1 MKMRVMVS
9 ALVCAVALAGFG
21 AVGERPGVLTGTPEA
36 PLLVSAIGKKGGRV
50 YLLGTDGRIVWEQ
63 TGCGNIHRA
72 FLSNGRLFY
81 ANGCLWRVDEPGK
94 GKATLL
100 YDPAP
105 GAHRERSKTGE
116 GVYGFDLLE
125 NGNLLVAENATDFL
139 SEITQDGKVVRRFKG
154 NAAWLD
160 GKTPKDVHHHYRMC
174 RATAFGTWLV
184 CCSGAG
190 LVREF
195 NPRTKAQVGQWK
207 IGELAFDAYRK
218 ANGNTVVSHLSAISE
233 FSPAGRVVRRFAC
246 ADHPDLK
253 LGNLC
258 GVQDRP
264 NGNLVV
270 GSYRNGS
277 QDGTRTTAF
286 ELTPDGKVVW
296 RFASTNDVT
305 MMTVWMVDEAR
316 AGADVRAAREQM
328 RVFNAAAAK
337 RFLVDMKGNAKYD
350 YAKYA
355 PAIEALIEK
364 EQSVR
369 VALGGSRSC
378 ATETGGARS
387 CATEQGPDAQER
399 VPPAEAVRMVEAYRQ
414 AMLAN
419 PVLDFDEILCVRR
432 KVVEPR
438 RATYPQQLLG
448 DYDFGFTGLNAHN
461 HMDLHRKG
469 YENDIVLLSGWK
481 TGAATA
487 RSLYRPS
494 DTGIVRD
501 LDLDFD
507 ASRILFT
514 GYRGTNELLG
524 VFEIEVK
531 GESRKVKG
539 ESRKVKGD
547 DGAADANPHLSP
559 FTLHPS
565 PPTLVSPEDGHYDI
579 QWWDACYLPNKDQVV
594 MLGTAPWQFLPCE
607 DGNYP
612 MCVLYR
618 VDRKTGEVRQLTF
631 EQDSDFTPTVTHD
644 GRVMFTRWEYSD
656 LAHFFA
662 RELMTMNPDGV
673 GQLALWGSGTYS
685 PPFFSNARS
694 VPGEPHLV
702 SMFTG
707 GHHCRSE
714 LGRFCLCD
722 PTLARAY
729 PFTFDPPD
737 REWTPDLALP
747 MRVMPKVYPKE
758 KTGLVHEFPGYGK
771 DVDGDVC
778 DPFVEN
784 QFARGKPY
792 FGYPWPLSA
801 KYHLVNAKTA
811 PDGLVGI
818 YLVDTFDNMTL
829 VAEYPEGIYAEPIP
843 FAARKRPPIIPDRSV
858 KGKKT
863 CSVHIAD
870 IYNGPGLAGVPRGTA
885 KKLRVFSYHFNY
897 HKTGGHSMTGL
908 DRVESG
914 WDIKRIL
921 GTVDIEKD
929 GSVCFEMPANTPVS
943 FQPLDG
949 KGRALQLMRSWT
961 VGMPGE
967 RVSCTGCHEDNR
979 SSIHTKRTIADEKYF
994 KGEIQQIKP
1003 TDGDGLRPWGFA
1015 NELWPVVVK
1024 NCNSCHKLDSPEA
1037 AYRKLHPYMRRPGPE
1052 SDIPVLDPL
1061 DYHAST
1067 SPLIQM
1073 FEKGHHGVK
1082 LSAADLLKFH
1092 EWGDLNVP
1100 FFGKWNPP
1108 GFQTDRYS
1116 MACTNQVARRIALT
1130 SRYANIADDPEAE
1143 HDRYATLVNKRL
1155 NSEMVKSRPSGALNA
1170 DQNLMGAKRPF
1181 KGGEA
1186 ADLKAEG
1193 RFNHLTIPG
1202 WPFTKRAAI
1211 DAQTGGVDD
1220 VPQVTVMT
1228 LPLGDGVSMTFRR
1241 IPAGVYV
1248 MGSTNGYPNE
1258 VPRVVTVAK
1267 AFWLGE
1273 TEVRNDQYHAFD
1285 PAHDS
1290 RFQDMF
1296 GKDHI
1301 VPGWIGNHRLM
1312 PAVRVSWERAAAFC
1326 AWLGKKTGRAARLP
1340 TEEEWEWA
1348 ARCGTDTP
1356 FPWGGLADDYSKYAN
1371 LADKQVRWS
1380 MNEGWDGPGRIRP
1393 RKPYKVEQNFP
1404 LHDEQR
1410 TDDAFS
1416 LNYVRRAL
1424 PNLWGLY
1431 DMHGNAAEW
1440 TASAYD
1446 ATRKTVR
1453 GGSFASRPKDA
1464 TSSWRWGYEP
1474 WQKVYDVGFRVLI
1487 EE

>member
-1 MKMRVMVS
+1 MKLRMMGIMS
-9 ALVCAVALAGFG
+9 VCVAAMAVYGE
-21 AVGERPGVLTGTPEA
+21 VGECPGVLTGTPEA
-36 PLLVSAIGKKGGRV
+36 PLLVSGIGKKGGRV
-50 YLLGTDGRIVWEQ
+50 YLLGIDGRIVWEQ
-63 TGCGNIHRA
+63 AGCGNIHRA

-105 GAHRERSKTGE
+105 DAHRERSKTGE

-160 GKTPKDVHHHYRMC
+160 GTTPKDVHHHYRMC

-195 NPRTKAQVGQWK
+195 NPRSKAQVAQWQ

-258 GVQDRP
+258 GIQDRP

-286 ELTPDGKVVW
+286 ELTPEGKIVW

-316 AGADVRAAREQM
+316 TGADVRAAREQM
-328 RVFNAAAAK
+328 RVFSAAAAK
-337 RFLVDMKGNAKYD
+337 RFLADMKGNTKYD
-350 YAKYA
+350 YAKHA
-355 PAIEALIEK
+355 PAIEALIAK
-364 EQSVR
+364 EHAVYA
-369 VALGGSRSC
+369 ALGGSRSC
-378 ATETGGARS
+378 ASEKVA
-387 CATEQGPDAQER
+387 DAQ
-399 VPPAEAVRMVEAYRQ
+399 EAVRMVEAYRQ

-432 KVVEPR
+432 KVAEPR

-487 RSLYRPS
+487 RSLYRPP

-514 GYRGTNELLG
+514 GYRGTNDLLG
-524 VFEIEVK
+524 VYEVPVL
-531 GESRKVKG
+531 S
-539 ESRKVKGD
+539 S
-547 DGAADANPHLSP
+547 AAPQ
-559 FTLHPS
+559 
-565 PPTLVSPEDGHYDI
+565 PTLVSPEDGHYDI

-618 VDRKTGEVRQLTF
+618 VDRKPGEVRQLTF

-843 FAARKRPPIIPDRSV
+843 FAARKRPPIIPDRSE

-949 KGRALQLMRSWT
+949 EGRALQLMRSWT

-1052 SDIPVLDPL
+1052 SEIPVLDPL

-1082 LSAADLLKFH
+1082 LSAADIQKFH

-1108 GFQTDRYS
+1108 GFQTDRFS

-1130 SRYANIADDPEAE
+1130 SRYANITDDPEGE
-1143 HDRYATLVNKRL
+1143 HDRYAVKVASRLSAASQLSKLSREATLR
-1155 NSEMVKSRPSGALNA
+1155 
-1170 DQNLMGAKRPF
+1170 
-1181 KGGEA
+1181 GEA
-1186 ADLKAEG
+1186 PL
-1193 RFNHLTIPG
+1193 NHLTIPG
-1202 WPFTKRAAI
+1202 WPFSKRAAI

-1228 LPLGDGVSMTFRR
+1228 LPLGDGVSMTLRR

-1258 VPRVVTVAK
+1258 VQRVATVAK

-1290 RFQDMF
+1290 RYQDMF

-1326 AWLGKKTGRAARLP
+1326 AWLGKKTGRTARLP

-1348 ARCGTDTP
+1348 ARCGTATP

-1404 LHDEQR
+1404 LHDEQW

-1416 LNYVRRAL
+1416 LNYVRRAQ

>member
-1 MKMRVMVS
+1 MPRARRAAWVLS
-9 ALVCAVALAGFG
+9 AVAVVVAAFG
-21 AVGERPGVLTGTPEA
+21 EVGERPGVLTGTPEA
-36 PLLVSAIGKKGGRV
+36 PLLVSGIGKMGGRA

-63 TGCGNIHRA
+63 SGCGNIHRA
-72 FLSNGRLFY
+72 FLVNGRLFY

-94 GKATLL
+94 GPATLL

-105 GAHRERSKTGE
+105 GAHRERSTTGD

-125 NGNLLVAENATDFL
+125 NGSLLVAENATDFL
-139 SEITQDGKVVRRFKG
+139 SEITQDGKIVRRFKG

-195 NPRTKAQVGQWK
+195 NPRTKAQIGQWQ

-218 ANGNTVVSHLSAISE
+218 ADGNTVVSHLSAISE

-246 ADHPDLK
+246 ADYPDLK

-286 ELTPDGKVVW
+286 ELTPEGKVLW

-328 RVFNAAAAK
+328 RVFNAAAAR
-337 RFLVDMKGNAKYD
+337 RFLADMKGNAKYD
-350 YAKYA
+350 YAKHA
-355 PAIEALIEK
+355 PAIEALIER
-364 EQSVR
+364 EGAVR
-369 VALGGSRSC
+369 AALGGKTGATSC
-378 ATETGGARS
+378 APPAKVGGAGGPRC
-387 CATEQGPDAQER
+387 CA
-399 VPPAEAVRMVEAYRQ
+399 AEAVRMVEAYRQ

-419 PVLDFDEILCVRR
+419 PVLDFEEILCVRR
-432 KVVEPR
+432 KVEEPR
-438 RATYPQQLLG
+438 RGTYPLQLLG
-448 DYDFGFTGLNAHN
+448 EYDLGFTGLNAHN

-481 TGAATA
+481 TGVPAA

-507 ASRILFT
+507 ASRVLFT
-514 GYRGTNELLG
+514 SYRGTNELLG
-524 VFEIEVK
+524 VYEVVVRDSCSAVRDSATNH
-531 GESRKVKG
+531 EPRATNH
-539 ESRKVKGD
+539 EPRTTNH
-547 DGAADANPHLSP
+547 A
-559 FTLHPS
+559 
-565 PPTLVSPEDGHYDI
+565 TLVSPEDGHYDI
-579 QWWDACYLPNKDQVV
+579 QWWDACYLPNKNQVV

-618 VDRKTGEVRQLTF
+618 VDRASGEVRQLTF

-737 REWTPDLALP
+737 REWTPDLSLP

-818 YLVDTFDNMTL
+818 YLADVFDNLTL

-929 GSVCFEMPANTPVS
+929 GSVCFEMPANTAVS

-949 KGRALQLMRSWT
+949 EGRALQLMRSWT

-1024 NCNSCHKLDSPEA
+1024 NCTSCHKLESPEA
-1037 AYRKLHPYMRRPGPE
+1037 AYRKLHPYMHRPGPE
-1052 SDIPVLDPL
+1052 SEIPVLEPL

-1073 FEKGHHGVK
+1073 LEKGHHGVK

-1108 GFQTDRYS
+1108 GFQTDRFS
-1116 MACTNQVARRIALT
+1116 MACSNQVARRIALT
-1130 SRYANIADDPEAE
+1130 SRYANVADDPEAE
-1143 HDRYATLVNKRL
+1143 HDRYKAIVEQRL
-1155 NSEMVKSRPSGALNA
+1155 AKSQPRTT
-1170 DQNLMGAKRPF
+1170 
-1181 KGGEA
+1181 
-1186 ADLKAEG
+1186 
-1193 RFNHLTIPG
+1193 NHEPRTTNHEPRTTNHEPRTIPG
-1202 WPFTKRAAI
+1202 WPFSRRAAI
-1211 DAQTGGVDD
+1211 DGQTGGADD

-1228 LPLGDGVSMTFRR
+1228 LPLGAGVSMTFRR

-1248 MGSTNGYPNE
+1248 MGSTDGYPNE
-1258 VPRVVTVAK
+1258 VQRVVTITN

-1290 RFQDMF
+1290 RYQDMF

-1404 LHDEQR
+1404 LHDEQW

>member
-1 MKMRVMVS
+1 
-9 ALVCAVALAGFG
+9 
-21 AVGERPGVLTGTPEA
+21 
-36 PLLVSAIGKKGGRV
+36 
-50 YLLGTDGRIVWEQ
+50 
-63 TGCGNIHRA
+63 
-72 FLSNGRLFY
+72 
-81 ANGCLWRVDEPGK
+81 
-94 GKATLL
+94 
-100 YDPAP
+100 
-105 GAHRERSKTGE
+105 
-116 GVYGFDLLE
+116 
-125 NGNLLVAENATDFL
+125 
-139 SEITQDGKVVRRFKG
+139 
-154 NAAWLD
+154 
-160 GKTPKDVHHHYRMC
+160 
-174 RATAFGTWLV
+174 
-184 CCSGAG
+184 
-190 LVREF
+190 
-195 NPRTKAQVGQWK
+195 
-207 IGELAFDAYRK
+207 
-218 ANGNTVVSHLSAISE
+218 
-233 FSPAGRVVRRFAC
+233 
-246 ADHPDLK
+246 
-253 LGNLC
+253 
-258 GVQDRP
+258 
-264 NGNLVV
+264 
-270 GSYRNGS
+270 
-277 QDGTRTTAF
+277 
-286 ELTPDGKVVW
+286 
-296 RFASTNDVT
+296 
-305 MMTVWMVDEAR
+305 
-316 AGADVRAAREQM
+316 
-328 RVFNAAAAK
+328 
-337 RFLVDMKGNAKYD
+337 
-350 YAKYA
+350 
-355 PAIEALIEK
+355 
-364 EQSVR
+364 
-369 VALGGSRSC
+369 
-378 ATETGGARS
+378 
-387 CATEQGPDAQER
+387 
-399 VPPAEAVRMVEAYRQ
+399 
-414 AMLAN
+414 
-419 PVLDFDEILCVRR
+419 
-432 KVVEPR
+432 
-438 RATYPQQLLG
+438 
-448 DYDFGFTGLNAHN
+448 
-461 HMDLHRKG
+461 
-469 YENDIVLLSGWK
+469 
-481 TGAATA
+481 
-487 RSLYRPS
+487 
-494 DTGIVRD
+494 
-501 LDLDFD
+501 
-507 ASRILFT
+507 
-514 GYRGTNELLG
+514 
-524 VFEIEVK
+524 
-531 GESRKVKG
+531 
-539 ESRKVKGD
+539 
-547 DGAADANPHLSP
+547 
-559 FTLHPS
+559 
-565 PPTLVSPEDGHYDI
+565 
-579 QWWDACYLPNKDQVV
+579 QVV

-747 MRVMPKVYPKE
+747 MRVIPKVYPKE

-818 YLVDTFDNMTL
+818 YLVDTFDNITL

-843 FAARKRPPIIPDRSV
+843 FAARKRPPVIPDRSV

-921 GTVDIEKD
+921 GTVDIESD
-929 GSVCFEMPANTPVS
+929 GSVCFEMPANTAVS

-949 KGRALQLMRSWT
+949 EGRALQLMRSWT

-994 KGEIQQIKP
+994 KGEIQQIQP

-1024 NCNSCHKLDSPEA
+1024 NCNSCHKLESPEA

-1052 SDIPVLDPL
+1052 SEIPVLDPL

-1073 FEKGHHGVK
+1073 LEKGHHGLK
-1082 LSAADLLKFH
+1082 LTAADLLKFH

-1108 GFQTDRYS
+1108 GFQTDRFS
-1116 MACTNQVARRIALT
+1116 MACTNQIARRIALT
-1130 SRYANIADDPEAE
+1130 SRYADITDNPEAE
-1143 HDRYATLVNKRL
+1143 YDRYATLVNKRL
-1155 NSEMVKSRPSGALNA
+1155 NGEMVKSPPAAALNGLNGEMVKSRPSGALNGLNGEMVKSA
-1170 DQNLMGAKRPF
+1170 ASQPLNNAEPNLKAEGQF
-1181 KGGEA
+1181 NH
-1186 ADLKAEG
+1186 LKAEG
-1193 RFNHLTIPG
+1193 RSNNLTIPG
-1202 WPFTKRAAI
+1202 WPFSRQAAI
-1211 DAQTGGVDD
+1211 DGQTGGADD

-1248 MGSTNGYPNE
+1248 MGSTAGYPNE
-1258 VPRVVTVAK
+1258 TQRVVTVTN

-1285 PAHDS
+1285 PSHDS
-1290 RFQDMF
+1290 RYQDMF

-1312 PAVRVSWERAAAFC
+1312 PAVRVSWNRATAFC
-1326 AWLGKKTGRAARLP
+1326 AWLGRKTGRAARLP
-1340 TEEEWEWA
+1340 TEEEREWA
-1348 ARCGTDTP
+1348 ARCGTATP

-1371 LADKQVRWS
+1371 LADRQVRWS

-1404 LHDEQR
+1404 LHDER
-1410 TDDAFS
+1410 WTDDAFS

-1446 ATRKTVR
+1446 ATRRTVR

>member
-1 MKMRVMVS
+1 MKMHMMGVIS
-9 ALVCAVALAGFG
+9 VCAAALAVFG
-21 AVGERPGVLTGTPEA
+21 SVGERPGVLTGTPEA
-36 PLLVSAIGKKGGRV
+36 PLLVSGIGKKGGRA

-63 TGCGNIHRA
+63 SGCGNIHRA

-105 GAHRERSKTGE
+105 GAHRERSETGE
-116 GVYGFDLLE
+116 GVYGFDMLE

-139 SEITQDGKVVRRFKG
+139 SEITQDGKVIRRFKG
-154 NAAWLD
+154 NAAWMD
-160 GKTPKDVHHHYRMC
+160 GSTPKDVHHHYRMC

-190 LVREF
+190 IVREF
-195 NPRTKAQVGQWK
+195 NPREQRQIAQWQ

-286 ELTPDGKVVW
+286 ELSPEGKVVW

-316 AGADVRAAREQM
+316 AGVDVRAAREQM
-328 RVFNAAAAK
+328 RTFSAAAAK
-337 RFLVDMKGNAKYD
+337 RFLADMKGNVKYD

-355 PAIEALIEK
+355 PAIEALVEK
-364 EQSVR
+364 EASVR
-369 VALGGSRSC
+369 TALGGACS
-378 ATETGGARS
+378 TGET
-387 CATEQGPDAQER
+387 PV
-399 VPPAEAVRMVEAYRQ
+399 VPVSEAVRMVEAYRQ

-419 PVLDFDEILCVRR
+419 PVLNFEEILCVRR
-432 KVVEPR
+432 KVAEPR
-438 RATYPQQLLG
+438 RATYPLQLLG
-448 DYDFGFTGLNAHN
+448 EYDLGFTGLNAHN
-461 HMDLHRKG
+461 HMDLRRKG

-487 RSLYRPS
+487 LSLYRPS

-524 VFEIEVK
+524 VYEIEVK

-539 ESRKVKGD
+539 DES
-547 DGAADANPHLSP
+547 AADANPHLSP

-565 PPTLVSPEDGHYDI
+565 PPTLVSPEDGHFDI

-618 VDRKTGEVRQLTF
+618 VDRKTGETRQLTF

-818 YLVDTFDNMTL
+818 YLVDIFDNMTL

-843 FAARKRPPIIPDRSV
+843 FAARKRPPVIPDRSV

-929 GSVCFEMPANTPVS
+929 GSVCFEMPANTAVS

-949 KGRALQLMRSWT
+949 EGRALQLMRSWT

-1052 SDIPVLDPL
+1052 SEIPVLDPL

-1067 SPLIQM
+1067 SPLLQM
-1073 FEKGHHGVK
+1073 LEKGHHGVK
-1082 LSAADLLKFH
+1082 LTAAEHLKFY

-1108 GFQTDRYS
+1108 AFKTDRYS
-1116 MACTNQVARRIALT
+1116 MACTNQVERRIALT
-1130 SRYANIADDPEAE
+1130 SRYANVSDDPEAE
-1143 HDRYATLVNKRL
+1143 HDSYKALVEKRL
-1155 NSEMVKSRPSGALNA
+1155 KESTASHQP
-1170 DQNLMGAKRPF
+1170 
-1181 KGGEA
+1181 
-1186 ADLKAEG
+1186 
-1193 RFNHLTIPG
+1193 LTASHQPLTTKLLLPG
-1202 WPFTKRAAI
+1202 WPFSRRAAI

-1220 VPQVTVMT
+1220 VPQVTTLT

-1241 IPAGVYV
+1241 IPAGIYV

-1258 VPRVVTVAK
+1258 VQRVATVAK

-1326 AWLGKKTGRAARLP
+1326 AWLGKKTGRTARLP

-1348 ARCGTDTP
+1348 ARCGTATP
-1356 FPWGGLADDYSKYAN
+1356 FPWGGLADDYSKHAN

-1393 RKPYKVEQNFP
+1393 RKPYKPEQNFP
-1404 LHDEQR
+1404 LHDEQW

>member
-1 MKMRVMVS
+1 M
-9 ALVCAVALAGFG
+9 
-21 AVGERPGVLTGTPEA
+21 
-36 PLLVSAIGKKGGRV
+36 
-50 YLLGTDGRIVWEQ
+50 
-63 TGCGNIHRA
+63 
-72 FLSNGRLFY
+72 
-81 ANGCLWRVDEPGK
+81 
-94 GKATLL
+94 
-100 YDPAP
+100 
-105 GAHRERSKTGE
+105 
-116 GVYGFDLLE
+116 
-125 NGNLLVAENATDFL
+125 
-139 SEITQDGKVVRRFKG
+139 
-154 NAAWLD
+154 
-160 GKTPKDVHHHYRMC
+160 
-174 RATAFGTWLV
+174 
-184 CCSGAG
+184 
-190 LVREF
+190 
-195 NPRTKAQVGQWK
+195 
-207 IGELAFDAYRK
+207 
-218 ANGNTVVSHLSAISE
+218 
-233 FSPAGRVVRRFAC
+233 
-246 ADHPDLK
+246 
-253 LGNLC
+253 
-258 GVQDRP
+258 
-264 NGNLVV
+264 
-270 GSYRNGS
+270 
-277 QDGTRTTAF
+277 
-286 ELTPDGKVVW
+286 
-296 RFASTNDVT
+296 
-305 MMTVWMVDEAR
+305 
-316 AGADVRAAREQM
+316 
-328 RVFNAAAAK
+328 
-337 RFLVDMKGNAKYD
+337 
-350 YAKYA
+350 
-355 PAIEALIEK
+355 
-364 EQSVR
+364 
-369 VALGGSRSC
+369 
-378 ATETGGARS
+378 
-387 CATEQGPDAQER
+387 
-399 VPPAEAVRMVEAYRQ
+399 
-414 AMLAN
+414 
-419 PVLDFDEILCVRR
+419 
-432 KVVEPR
+432 
-438 RATYPQQLLG
+438 
-448 DYDFGFTGLNAHN
+448 
-461 HMDLHRKG
+461 
-469 YENDIVLLSGWK
+469 LLSGWK

-487 RSLYRPS
+487 RSLYRPP

-507 ASRILFT
+507 ASRVLFT

-524 VFEIEVK
+524 VYEVK
-531 GESRKVKG
+531 VSP
-539 ESRKVKGD
+539 S
-547 DGAADANPHLSP
+547 AALQ
-559 FTLHPS
+559 
-565 PPTLVSPEDGHYDI
+565 PTLVSPEDGHYDI
-579 QWWDACYLPNKDQVV
+579 QWWDACYLPNADQVV

-618 VDRKTGEVRQLTF
+618 VDRKTGETRQLTF

-694 VPGEPHLV
+694 VPGEPHLI

-747 MRVMPKVYPKE
+747 MRVMPKVFPKE
-758 KTGLVHEFPGYGK
+758 KTGLVHEFTGYGK

-818 YLVDTFDNMTL
+818 YLVDTFDNVTL
-829 VAEYPEGIYAEPIP
+829 VAEYPDGIYAEPIP
-843 FAARKRPPIIPDRSV
+843 FAARKRPPVIPDRSV

-914 WDIKRIL
+914 WDVKRIL
-921 GTVDIEKD
+921 GTVDVEKD
-929 GSVCFEMPANTPVS
+929 GSICFEMPANTPVS

-949 KGRALQLMRSWT
+949 EGRALQLMRSWT

-1024 NCNSCHKLDSPEA
+1024 NCNSCHKLESPEA

-1052 SDIPVLDPL
+1052 SEIPVLEPL
-1061 DYHAST
+1061 DYHVST
-1067 SPLIQM
+1067 SPLLQM
-1073 FEKGHHGVK
+1073 LEKGHHGVR
-1082 LSAADLLKFH
+1082 LTAAELLKFH

-1108 GFQTDRYS
+1108 AFKTDRYS
-1116 MACTNQVARRIALT
+1116 MACTNQIARRIALT
-1130 SRYANIADDPEAE
+1130 SRYANVTDDPEAE
-1143 HDRYATLVNKRL
+1143 HDRYKALVEKQLKESTASRQPPATSRQPLATKLRL
-1155 NSEMVKSRPSGALNA
+1155 
-1170 DQNLMGAKRPF
+1170 
-1181 KGGEA
+1181 
-1186 ADLKAEG
+1186 
-1193 RFNHLTIPG
+1193 PG
-1202 WPFTKRAAI
+1202 WPFSKRAAI

-1220 VPQVTVMT
+1220 VPQVTTMT
-1228 LPLGDGVSMTFRR
+1228 LSLGDGVSMTFRR
-1241 IPAGVYV
+1241 IPAGIYV
-1248 MGSTNGYPNE
+1248 MGSTNGCPNE
-1258 VPRVVTVAK
+1258 TQRVVTVAK

-1290 RFQDMF
+1290 RYQDMF

-1312 PAVRVSWERAAAFC
+1312 PAVRVSWEHATAFC
-1326 AWLGKKTGRAARLP
+1326 AWLGKQTGRTARLP

-1356 FPWGGLADDYSKYAN
+1356 FPWGGLAEDYSKYAN

-1404 LHDEQR
+1404 LHDEQW

-1416 LNYVRRAL
+1416 LNYVRRAQ

>member
-1 MKMRVMVS
+1 MRNNRLRMLRARRAACVVS
-9 ALVCAVALAGFG
+9 ALVVIAAAFG
-21 AVGERPGVLTGTPEA
+21 EVGERPGVLTGTPEA
-36 PLLVSAIGKKGGRV
+36 PLLVSGIGKKGGRV

-63 TGCGNIHRA
+63 ADCGNVHRA
-72 FLSNGRLFY
+72 FLSNGKLFY

-139 SEITQDGKVVRRFKG
+139 SEITQDGKVVHRFKG

-160 GKTPKDVHHHYRMC
+160 GKTQKDVHHHYRMC
-174 RATAFGTWLV
+174 RSTAFGTWLV

-195 NPRTKAQVGQWK
+195 NPRTKAQIGQWK

-286 ELTPDGKVVW
+286 ELTPEGKVLW

-328 RVFNAAAAK
+328 RVFNAAAAR
-337 RFLVDMKGNAKYD
+337 RFLADMKGNAKYD
-350 YAKYA
+350 YAKHA
-355 PAIEALIEK
+355 PAIEALIAQ
-364 EQSVR
+364 EQAVR
-369 VALGGSRSC
+369 AALGGSRSC
-378 ATETGGARS
+378 ATETGGSRS
-387 CATEQGPDAQER
+387 CATEKVADAQER
-399 VPPAEAVRMVEAYRQ
+399 VPPVKEAVRMVEAYRQ

-419 PVLDFDEILCVRR
+419 PVLDFEEILCVRR
-432 KVVEPR
+432 KVAEPR

-514 GYRGTNELLG
+514 GYRGTNDLLG
-524 VFEIEVK
+524 VYEVPVLP
-531 GESRKVKG
+531 S
-539 ESRKVKGD
+539 
-547 DGAADANPHLSP
+547 AAPQ
-559 FTLHPS
+559 
-565 PPTLVSPEDGHYDI
+565 PTLVSPEDGHYDI

-737 REWTPDLALP
+737 REWIPDLSLP

-818 YLVDTFDNMTL
+818 YLADVFDNLTL

-949 KGRALQLMRSWT
+949 EGRALQLMRSWT

-1037 AYRKLHPYMRRPGPE
+1037 AYRKLHPYMHRPGPE
-1052 SDIPVLDPL
+1052 SEIPVLDPL

-1067 SPLIQM
+1067 SPLLQM
-1073 FEKGHHGVK
+1073 LEKGHHGVK

-1108 GFQTDRYS
+1108 GFQTDRFS
-1116 MACTNQVARRIALT
+1116 MACSNQVARRIDLT
-1130 SRYANIADDPEAE
+1130 SRYANVADDPEAE
-1143 HDRYATLVNKRL
+1143 YDKYFALVNKRL
-1155 NSEMVKSRPSGALNA
+1155 QAVLSAECLVPSAEPKCKDGRESNA
-1170 DQNLMGAKRPF
+1170 PSTKHQAPSTQ
-1181 KGGEA
+1181 
-1186 ADLKAEG
+1186 
-1193 RFNHLTIPG
+1193 HLTIPG
-1202 WPFTKRAAI
+1202 WPFSRRAAI
-1211 DAQTGGVDD
+1211 DGQTGGADD

-1248 MGSTNGYPNE
+1248 MGSTDGYPNE
-1258 VPRVVTVAK
+1258 VQRVVTVTN

-1290 RFQDMF
+1290 RYQDMF

-1326 AWLGKKTGRAARLP
+1326 AWLGKKTGRTARLP

-1404 LHDEQR
+1404 LHDEQW

-1487 EE
+1487 EIE